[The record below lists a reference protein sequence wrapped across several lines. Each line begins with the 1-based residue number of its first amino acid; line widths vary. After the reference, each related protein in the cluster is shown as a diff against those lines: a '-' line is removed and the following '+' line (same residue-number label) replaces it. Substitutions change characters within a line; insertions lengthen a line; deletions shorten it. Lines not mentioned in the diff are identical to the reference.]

1 MRSENVHNFF
11 KIRTGRWQCQLS
23 LQSANPHQE
32 MDMPNIQRQSS
43 AQPSLQPGPTGT
55 GSLAKPDGYSC
66 PQPDTPVRDGG
77 GRVSARE
84 V

>member
-1 MRSENVHNFF
+1 MFIIFSRLGLAGGSAN
-11 KIRTGRWQCQLS
+11 S